1 MINLAESAI
10 NEQLRTA
17 LKLLQLL
24 LGMRK
29 RLRVS
34 GSSMLP
40 QLQPG
45 EEILFNPQAYRQ
57 KLPQVGDIVV
67 ARHPYQTKQII
78 KRVALVLED
87 GSCFLTGDNPE
98 ASTDS
103 RSYGFIPLNKILGKV
118 TSKFL

>member
-1 MINLAESAI
+1 M
-10 NEQLRTA
+10 NEELKTA
-17 LKLLQLL
+17 LKLLKLL
-24 LGMRK
+24 IGTHK

-40 QLQPG
+40 ELQPG

-57 KLPQVGDIVV
+57 KPPNVGDIVV
-67 ARHPYQTKQII
+67 ARHPYQEKQII

-87 GSCFLTGDNPE
+87 GSCFLTGDNAQ

-118 TSKFL
+118 TSKFP